1 MKYSIGID
9 IGGTKVAIAV
19 VSQTGRILKQTVIPT
34 DLTIFPKEMIIRI
47 NNSIKEIVVQTGIM
61 ADDILGIGI
70 GAPGPLD
77 IKSGVISHPPNLQNW
92 RDVPIVKWMKEWWD
106 IPVILGN
113 DANAAAL
120 AEKWLGAA
128 QDNENF
134 VYMTVSTG
142 VGSGLI
148 FDGKILHGARGNAGD
163 IGHTVV
169 DPSFGKCTCG
179 QYGCLESIV
188 SGTAIAKRGSVIL
201 GKSVTAKEVF
211 ALYNEGHIEIVDFIN
226 KIFRVLGVACVSIIN
241 TFDPEKIVIGGGVSQ
256 VEAPLIEVIQ
266 DYVEKYV
273 LNPTGRYTTIVKAG
287 LDQNAG
293 VLGAAALCLNK
304 VSKSYT

>member
-70 GAPGPLD
+70 GAPGPRD

-92 RDVPIVKWMKEWWD
+92 RDVPIVKWMQEWWD
-106 IPVILGN
+106 IPVIWSN
-113 DANAAAL
+113 DANAAVVAD
-120 AEKWLGAA
+120 KWLVTAE
-128 QDNENF
+128 DIDKF

-142 VGSGLI
+142 VGAGVI
-148 FDGKILHGARGNAGD
+148 FDGQMLHGARGNAGD

-169 DPSFGKCTCG
+169 DPSFGKCACG

-188 SGTAIAKRGSVIL
+188 SGTA
-201 GKSVTAKEVF
+201 
-211 ALYNEGHIEIVDFIN
+211 
-226 KIFRVLGVACVSIIN
+226 
-241 TFDPEKIVIGGGVSQ
+241 
-256 VEAPLIEVIQ
+256 
-266 DYVEKYV
+266 
-273 LNPTGRYTTIVKAG
+273 
-287 LDQNAG
+287 
-293 VLGAAALCLNK
+293 
-304 VSKSYT
+304 